1 MTTTANI
8 ATILVMIGVVSLV
21 TAPLTISA
29 DAKPTNTHVLPKFL
43 KTNTPPKLL
52 KKTDNAPEASAKQC
66 FKGQV
71 TMLNN
76 RKSQVCVSES
86 SVSRYTAIGWKI
98 AGASTTISTPLTLY
112 TNNDQYKANETV
124 NITISNNGTAKLFP
138 QGWGYSIT
146 GPDGQQYAPS
156 GVLKMMLVALVPGN
170 SVHWSWDQK
179 DANGTQV
186 TPGKYTV
193 TASYN
198 EENTNKPVSATK
210 QITILK

>member
-1 MTTTANI
+1 MTSKTINI
-8 ATILVMIGVVSLV
+8 ATILVMIGVVSLITV
-21 TAPLTISA
+21 PLTNA
-29 DAKPTNTHVLPKFL
+29 EAKSTNTHSTPKFL
-43 KTNTPPKLL
+43 KSNSPAKLL
-52 KKTDNAPEASAKQC
+52 KKADNAPEAKGKQC
-66 FKGQV
+66 VKGQV

-76 RKSQVCVSES
+76 KKSQVCVNQS
-86 SVSRYTAIGWKI
+86 SVPRYTAIGWKVF
-98 AGASTTISTPLTLY
+98 GNTTISTPLIVY

-146 GPDGQQYAPS
+146 GPNGQHYAPS

-186 TPGKYTV
+186 APGKYTV

-198 EENTNKPVSATK
+198 EEKTNKPMSATK